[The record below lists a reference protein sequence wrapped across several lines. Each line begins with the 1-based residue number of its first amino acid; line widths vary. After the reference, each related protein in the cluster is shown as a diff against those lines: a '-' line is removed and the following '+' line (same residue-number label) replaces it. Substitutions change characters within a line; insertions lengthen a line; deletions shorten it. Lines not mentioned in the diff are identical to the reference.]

1 MNFSA
6 VVTDRCERLLWSTCF
21 KVGKATNDY
30 KVSRVV
36 KIVSSVREVALLV
49 PVNQIEQKR

>member
-1 MNFSA
+1 MNFVSS
-6 VVTDRCERLLWSTCF
+6 DRQVRKIALGYQCF